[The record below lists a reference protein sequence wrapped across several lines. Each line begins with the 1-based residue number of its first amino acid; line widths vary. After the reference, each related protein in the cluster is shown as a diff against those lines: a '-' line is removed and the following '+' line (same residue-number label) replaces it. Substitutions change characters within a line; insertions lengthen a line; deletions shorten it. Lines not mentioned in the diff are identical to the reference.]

1 MRKAGAS
8 IMIHKNHA
16 APEPKKSGRG
26 PPNTGRLGPQ
36 APQALLQR
44 FGSFGDPLLPRITA
58 PVSRPCLCRRTE
70 WAITVPLVAVTECPS
85 NNLMRL
91 ADHSPI
97 PKGPPKQQA
106 ERRQTRG
113 DETSRRRPDPFAE
126 HGMQHG
132 WHSPLPQDLV
142 DSLSTLP
149 YGVPTVY
156 HCRSPSLRE
165 TPAASASASASPPGQ
180 ADLMMA
186 KRVPPAR
193 V

>member
-1 MRKAGAS
+1 MPPRSPRRAGGD
-8 IMIHKNHA
+8 
-16 APEPKKSGRG
+16 PQTLGDWVPSGPSG
-26 PPNTGRLGPQ
+26 PSPAIR
-36 APQALLQR
+36 R
-44 FGSFGDPLLPRITA
+44 FWRPLLPRITA

-85 NNLMRL
+85 NNLMRS

-132 WHSPLPQDLV
+132 RHSPLPQNLV

-165 TPAASASASASPPGQ
+165 TPTASASASASPPGQ

-186 KRVPPAR
+186 KRVPSAR

>member
-8 IMIHKNHA
+8 IVIHKNHA
-16 APEPKKSGRG
+16 APEPKESGRG
-26 PPNTGRLGPQ
+26 PPNTGRLGPLRPLRPFSSDSEVL
-36 APQALLQR
+36 ATPSSLE
-44 FGSFGDPLLPRITA
+44 SPLLYHG
-58 PVSRPCLCRRTE
+58 PCLCRRTE

-97 PKGPPKQQA
+97 PKGPPKRQG

-132 WHSPLPQDLV
+132 RHSPLPQDLV

-165 TPAASASASASPPGQ
+165 TPAASASASPPGQ

-186 KRVPPAR
+186 KRVPSAR